1 MKPSLSV
8 IVPLF
13 NESRNVP
20 ILVEMLFRVLDA
32 VDSPAEIILVDDG
45 SRDDTFDAVKQ
56 EAAKNDRVRGIKF
69 RRNFGQT
76 AAIKAG
82 VEHARGDICITMDGD
97 LQHDPEHIPIFL
109 EKMDEG
115 FDLVCGYR
123 NKRDDGLMRKIP
135 SKVANFLAR
144 KISGLRLKDF
154 GSTYRAYRTSLFGQ
168 IAMYG
173 EMHRFIPIFFAGETS
188 RITEIPISV
197 KPRNFGKSKYGIG
210 RTFRV
215 FSDLLSL
222 LFFSGFFNRPI
233 HIFGYMAILLGLP
246 GFFILFG
253 LSAGKL
259 FGGISIMD
267 YGPLFILGVL
277 LCLVAGQVFTTGI
290 VCEYLVRIYYK
301 KDNLRPYN
309 VAETT
314 FGDIQPGEDRID
326 DSRDS

>member
-1 MKPSLSV
+1 MKPSLSI
-8 IVPLF
+8 IVPLL
-13 NESRNVP
+13 NEAENVP
-20 ILVEMLFRVLDA
+20 ILIDRLFGVLDEI
-32 VDSPAEIILVDDG
+32 SPMAEILLVDDG
-45 SRDDTFDAVKQ
+45 SRDNTFDAVKQ

-82 VEHARGDICITMDGD
+82 VDNARGDICITMDGD
-97 LQHDPEHIPIFL
+97 LQHDPEQIPLFL

-144 KISGLRLKDF
+144 KISGLRLKDL
-154 GSTYRAYRTSLFGQ
+154 GSTYRAYRTSLFRQ
-168 IAMYG
+168 IVMYG

-188 RITEIPISV
+188 KITEIPISV
-197 KPRNFGKSKYGIG
+197 QPRNFGKSKYGIG

-215 FSDLLSL
+215 FSDLMSL

-233 HIFGYMAILLGLP
+233 HIFGYMALLLGLP

-253 LSAGKL
+253 LSVGKI
-259 FGGISIMD
+259 FAGISIMD
-267 YGPLFILGVL
+267 YGPLFILGVM

-290 VCEYLVRIYYK
+290 VCEYLLRIYYK
-301 KDNLRPYN
+301 KDDLRPYN

-314 FGDIQPGEDRID
+314 FED
-326 DSRDS
+326 